1 VPEANILTARNN
13 PYRKGQS
20 DLQNRRIRAA
30 VLADGSRKGHNSPA
44 RLHSPRPG
52 PAQQPGTDLQLDDSH
67 DEFDDKRTVFVI
79 IGRAFA
85 YKGSEPSGIHILLAA
100 PDDDSAVREALNAL
114 AQEGYEEAELDQI
127 GVLDGMPDEEP
138 YASAYQGALE
148 GEIAIVTV

>member
-1 VPEANILTARNN
+1 MKP
-13 PYRKGQS
+13 QM
-20 DLQNRRIRAA
+20 
-30 VLADGSRKGHNSPA
+30 
-44 RLHSPRPG
+44 
-52 PAQQPGTDLQLDDSH
+52 DDSQQDH
-67 DEFDDKRTVFVI
+67 EGETTIFVI

-85 YKGSEPSGIHILLAA
+85 DKGSDASIIHILLAA

-138 YASAYQGALE
+138 YASAYQGAME